1 MALLSP
7 LPTPFHCSMETDVA
21 TDLLLDRATL
31 ERLTGTVQAKR
42 MCDWLEARHWVFE
55 PPARR
60 GDIPKVAV
68 VYYEARMTGRPM
80 VAAQRRT
87 EPSLDFL
94 AEA

>member
-1 MALLSP
+1 M
-7 LPTPFHCSMETDVA
+7 A

>member
-1 MALLSP
+1 MA
-7 LPTPFHCSMETDVA
+7 
-21 TDLLLDRATL
+21 DLTLNRAEL
-31 ERLTGTVQAKR
+31 VNLTGMKQPKR
-42 MCDWLEARHWVFE
+42 MCEWLTARGWVFE